1 VTRLARFRPRPP
13 FDRPIRAVVTD
24 IDGTITTPD
33 RRMSMSAQT
42 AIMRL
47 EALGI
52 PVIVASGNV
61 MAAARTVAYMVGAT
75 GPIVAEN
82 GGLVLYRNDRWEE
95 VIERLGDPTEALRAW
110 ERVRERLPDARRLI
124 TDRWRETE
132 VAIEEVVGV
141 EAVRRAVEGMPV
153 RVEHTGY
160 AIHITDPRVSKGNGV
175 MRALEVI
182 DVPPEETMAVGDSE
196 NDLSVFEVCGLCVA
210 VSRKEERLAAKA
222 QYITRDS
229 GGDGLFEAVSRLLG
243 PP

>member
-1 VTRLARFRPRPP
+1 MTGLPRFRPRPP

-24 IDGTITTPD
+24 IDGTLTTPD

-42 AIMRL
+42 AVMRL
-47 EALGI
+47 EAIGI

-95 VIERLGDPTEALRAW
+95 VIERLAEPEAALRAW
-110 ERVRERLPDARRLI
+110 ERVQETLPDARRLI

-141 EAVRRAVEGMPV
+141 DAVRRAVEGMDV

-160 AIHITDPRVSKGNGV
+160 AIHLTDPRVSKGTGV
-175 MRALEVI
+175 LRALEVI
-182 DVPPEETMAVGDSE
+182 DVPPEEAMAAGDSE
-196 NDLSVFEVCGLCVA
+196 NDLSVFDVCGLNVA
-210 VSRKEERLAAKA
+210 VSKREERLVAKA
-222 QYITRDS
+222 HYVTRDS
-229 GGDGLFEAVSRLLG
+229 GGDGLFEAVSKLLG